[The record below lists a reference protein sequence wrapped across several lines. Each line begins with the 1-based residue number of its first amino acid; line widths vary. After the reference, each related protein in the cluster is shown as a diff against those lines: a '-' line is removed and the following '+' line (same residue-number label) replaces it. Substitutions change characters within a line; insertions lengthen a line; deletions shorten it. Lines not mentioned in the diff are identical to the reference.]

1 MVNARYVF
9 CCLPMDNCCF
19 HTTGRIQET
28 GDTVMLNS
36 LHFCNEQTIHGSN
49 CKIIATSTNSL
60 LHMLGGGGNVV
71 MLMDQTA
78 KSLQHQ
84 LIHYFMCLGV
94 EEI

>member
-1 MVNARYVF
+1 
-9 CCLPMDNCCF
+9 
-19 HTTGRIQET
+19 
-28 GDTVMLNS
+28 MLNS
-36 LHFCNEQTIHGSN
+36 LHFCNEQTIYGSN
-49 CKIIATSTNSL
+49 CKIITTSTNSL

-84 LIHYFMCLGV
+84 LIHCFMCLGV